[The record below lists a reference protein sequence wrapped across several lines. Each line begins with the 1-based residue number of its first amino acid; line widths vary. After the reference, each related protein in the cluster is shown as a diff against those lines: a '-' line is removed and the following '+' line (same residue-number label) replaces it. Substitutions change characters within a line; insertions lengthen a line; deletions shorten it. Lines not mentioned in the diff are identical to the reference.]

1 MTVETELTNR
11 RLAGPGTTGGDRD
24 ASGPEGLPPLV
35 IKPTSGWAALNLR
48 DLWHYRELL
57 YFLTWRDVKVR
68 YKQTAIGAVWAVLQ
82 PFLTMVV
89 FAVIFGRLAK
99 VPSDGVPYPVFSYAA
114 LLPWTF
120 FATAIT
126 QAGTSLVTNINLVS
140 KVYFPRLIVP
150 TAGVLVG
157 VVDFVVA
164 FVVLLGM
171 MLFYGIVPGIAVLTL
186 PLFVLLAF
194 MTALGISLWLSALNV
209 KYRDIRYTIPFL
221 TQFWLF
227 VTPVAYPSSMIPEQW
242 RLLYGLNPMAG
253 VVEGFRWALLGT
265 EQAPGGMILV
275 SAAVVIVLFVG
286 GLFYFRRMERE
297 FADVI

>member
-1 MTVETELTNR
+1 MRVETKLTNR
-11 RLAGPGTTGGDRD
+11 QVDGQQATDGDRD
-24 ASGPEGLPPLV
+24 ASGMETLPPLL
-35 IKPTSGWAALNLR
+35 IKPTSGWASLNLR

-57 YFLTWRDVKVR
+57 YFLTWRDIKVR
-68 YKQTAIGAVWAVLQ
+68 YKQTAIGAAWAVLQ
-82 PFLTMVV
+82 PFLTMIV

-99 VPSDGVPYPVFSYAA
+99 VPSDGVPYPVFSYTA

-120 FATAIT
+120 FAAAIT
-126 QAGTSLVTNINLVS
+126 LAGTSLVTNINLVS
-140 KVYFPRLIVP
+140 KIYFPRLIVP
-150 TAGVLVG
+150 TAAVLVG
-157 VVDFVVA
+157 VVDFAIA
-164 FVVLLGM
+164 FAVLIGM

-227 VTPVAYPSSMIPEQW
+227 VTPVAYPSSMIPEKW